1 MPKLVYL
8 FPDTN
13 VLVQCLP
20 LDKLDWSAWRDFD
33 EVHLTISRPVQ
44 SEIDDQ
50 KNKGGERLARRARKA
65 SSLLRDILVGGH
77 EHLLVRPADPAVK
90 LFIRTA
96 LRPSPE
102 LAEVLDYDRT
112 DDQLVGTAHAFVQQN
127 PGADVRV
134 LTHDTGPMASAQM
147 VGIFIAPVSDNWL
160 LPPEPSE
167 ADKRIRSLEA
177 EVARLTD
184 AEPKFS
190 IADTDGNELSTLEF
204 EFVHYEPLTQAELS
218 VLVEKLEQRFPL
230 ATDFGPRERTER
242 ATLASIRLPGVKEVF
257 TPATEKGD

>member
-1 MPKLVYL
+1 MGYGIP
-8 FPDTN
+8 FRGAF
-13 VLVQCLP
+13 
-20 LDKLDWSAWRDFD
+20 SAY
-33 EVHLTISRPVQ
+33 ISKEALMRIPA
-44 SEIDDQ
+44 
-50 KNKGGERLARRARKA
+50 LA
-65 SSLLRDILVGGH
+65 
-77 EHLLVRPADPAVK
+77 
-90 LFIRTA
+90 TA

-127 PGADVRV
+127 PGAVVRV

-147 VGIFIAPVSDNWL
+147 VGISIVPVSDDWL

-167 ADKRIRSLEA
+167 VDKRIRSLEA

-190 IADTDGNELSTLEF
+190 IACIDTGGNELSRLEF

-242 ATLASIRLPGVKEVF
+242 ATPRFGF
-257 TPATEKGD
+257 RG